1 MIEIS
6 AVCLPVLLKSCQ
18 SMWLS
23 IGNCS
28 VAKAEKKTPPPAL
41 TGHLTADSNV
51 STFSVGGGD
60 GVFPLC
66 LLSVSVPGACGTLY
80 LTSRRNR
87 AFKVFFYIF
96 SGIRS
101 GRKAHLHLGNK
112 LSVSQFVSSKILKLK
127 PSGLTSIF

>member
-1 MIEIS
+1 
-6 AVCLPVLLKSCQ
+6 
-18 SMWLS
+18 MWLS
-23 IGNCS
+23 IGNCFA
-28 VAKAEKKTPPPAL
+28 AKAEKKKTPPPAL

-80 LTSRRNR
+80 LTSRRNT
-87 AFKVFFYIF
+87 AFKVFFFNIF

-112 LSVSQFVSSKILKLK
+112 LSVSQFVSS
-127 PSGLTSIF
+127 